1 MVIKHSDCRDQLRKN
16 FKKEMFVMKFSIR
29 NTCKKLITIGISSF
43 MMLGVISGSALGVE
57 DASND
62 QWENSEEDVHL
73 LTLDDVVAL

>member
-1 MVIKHSDCRDQLRKN
+1 
-16 FKKEMFVMKFSIR
+16 MKFSIR